1 MIAASST
8 AAGEEEEEEEDDTS
22 RAYGVGHTDD
32 PEVAGTRAHMD
43 EGETTVA

>member
-1 MIAASST
+1 LIASSST
-8 AAGEEEEEEEDDTS
+8 AAGEEEEEEDDTS

>member
-1 MIAASST
+1 LIASSST
-8 AAGEEEEEEEDDTS
+8 AAGEEEEEDDTS